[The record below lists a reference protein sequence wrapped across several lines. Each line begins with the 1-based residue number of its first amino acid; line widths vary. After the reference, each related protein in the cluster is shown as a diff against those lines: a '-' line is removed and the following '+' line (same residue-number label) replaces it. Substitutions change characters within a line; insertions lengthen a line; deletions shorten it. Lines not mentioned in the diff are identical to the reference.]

1 MQTEESENVLLWKC
15 KIKQGDNTTV
25 NIEYFYY
32 CFSETLFLPF
42 HILQAPVQKLGVSIL
57 SFKISKYF
65 Y

>member
-1 MQTEESENVLLWKC
+1 MQTEESEIVLLWKC

-42 HILQAPVQKLGVSIL
+42 HINKLL
-57 SFKISKYF
+57 FKSLGSVYF
-65 Y
+65 LLK